1 MTDSARGIAC
11 ALLAPLAWA
20 TAVILFK
27 RSGRASPASLNLF
40 KNAFAFVLLSAS
52 LWFAG
57 TDIPRDR
64 PLEDWLRLA
73 VSGVLGLAIAD
84 TLLFAALARIDAAR
98 LAAVDTLYSPIVV
111 ALSVMFLGEI
121 PTASFLVG
129 AAAVVAG
136 IAIATVRR
144 GFPDAQ
150 RHVWAGTAFAISA
163 IAGTAIGVVIAKPV
177 LVRSD
182 LLEVTWTRMC
192 FGLLVQT
199 AWIAA
204 TGRLNEARRAFRPSP
219 LWRTLVP
226 ASFFGAFLS
235 LLLWLGAFKWASA
248 SVAAVLT
255 QLATVYVLV
264 LARVVLGETLRPAQ
278 VAGTLLAA
286 GGALWIVLSR
296 V

>member
-1 MTDSARGIAC
+1 MTDGAKGIAC

-27 RSGRASPASLNLF
+27 RSDRASPASLNLF
-40 KNAFAFVLLSAS
+40 KNSFALVLLSVTLVTLGS
-52 LWFAG
+52 GL
-57 TDIPRDR
+57 PRDR
-64 PLEDWLRLA
+64 SLWDWSRLA
-73 VSGVLGLAIAD
+73 VSGLLGLAIAD

-111 ALSVMFLGEI
+111 ALSIVFLGET

-144 GFPDAQ
+144 GFPAAHRQ
-150 RHVWAGTAFAISA
+150 VWAGTLFGIGA

-177 LVRSD
+177 LERSD
-182 LLEVTWTRMC
+182 LIEVTWTRMC
-192 FGLLVQT
+192 FGLIGQT

-204 TGRLNEARRAFRPSP
+204 TGRLDEARQAFRPSP

-226 ASFFGAFLS
+226 AAFVGAFLS

-255 QLATVYVLV
+255 QLATVYVLI

-278 VAGTLLAA
+278 VVGTLLAA
-286 GGALWIVLSR
+286 GGALWIVVSR
-296 V
+296 G